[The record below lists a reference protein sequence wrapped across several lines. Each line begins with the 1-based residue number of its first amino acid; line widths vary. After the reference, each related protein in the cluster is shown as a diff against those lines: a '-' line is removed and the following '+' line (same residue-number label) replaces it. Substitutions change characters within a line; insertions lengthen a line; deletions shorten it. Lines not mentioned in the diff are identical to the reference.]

1 MSEMAN
7 MNMYVLGNQV
17 TQWDI
22 RYQRGEAMSDTDN
35 ISIYVLGYHVTQG
48 GFR

>member
-7 MNMYVLGNQV
+7 MSMYVLGNQV

-22 RYQRGEAMSDTDN
+22 RQQRGEAMSDNEN
-35 ISIYVLGYHVTQG
+35 ISIYVLGYQATQG